1 MRFELSILSWDRS
14 AYPCATGI
22 VVNLSKFKYLSL
34 LLRKK
39 WKKNNNIKILTQFV
53 FFLEL
58 CVQMIIFCCQMHDV
72 YANLGGIHSLN
83 CHFFIEIY
91 MFLHSNKSVF
101 NFSIP
106 QHLRNHVLLHLFQL
120 CQKNS
125 EYFSGFCLFSH
136 NIFKK
141 WLQIFS
147 VIQVCD
153 CAATLKI
160 TFATSVQVRTIS
172 LILFF
177 KNSLHSY
184 WKKS

>member
-1 MRFELSILSWDRS
+1 
-14 AYPCATGI
+14 
-22 VVNLSKFKYLSL
+22 
-34 LLRKK
+34 
-39 WKKNNNIKILTQFV
+39 
-53 FFLEL
+53 
-58 CVQMIIFCCQMHDV
+58 MHDF

-83 CHFFIEIY
+83 CHFIIEIY
-91 MFLHSNKSVF
+91 MFLYSNKSVF

-184 WKKS
+184 WKKDINPLKRAVNFALLFQNIPQNSKKNKWFLQKNYTSVRGDLFIN